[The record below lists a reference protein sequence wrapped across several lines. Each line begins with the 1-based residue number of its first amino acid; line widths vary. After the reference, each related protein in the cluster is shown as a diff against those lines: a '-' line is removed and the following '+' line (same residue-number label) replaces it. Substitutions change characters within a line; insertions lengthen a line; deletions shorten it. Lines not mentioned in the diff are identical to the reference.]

1 MLRSDEGYREAFF
14 WEYCSKC
21 KYGDLKENE
30 HPCCCCLDEP
40 LNMES
45 HKPVKWEGKAGYED
59 WVFKPENIPTE

>member
-1 MLRSDEGYREAFF
+1 MLRSDEGYREVFF

-30 HPCCCCLDEP
+30 YPCCCCLDEP
-40 LNMES
+40 LNIES

-59 WVFKPENIPTE
+59 FVFKPENIPTE